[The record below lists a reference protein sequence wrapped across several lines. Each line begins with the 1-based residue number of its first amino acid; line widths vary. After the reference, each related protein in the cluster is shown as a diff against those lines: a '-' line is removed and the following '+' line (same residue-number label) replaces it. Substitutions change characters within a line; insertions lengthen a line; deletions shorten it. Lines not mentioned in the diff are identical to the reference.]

1 MPTQAAI
8 RIGIIGAGYIATWHA
23 DAIRAT
29 PGLSLAAVCDPAED
43 AAKGL
48 AHAYGV
54 PAFTNLDMMIAAGVC
69 DAVHIL
75 TPPNLHRDL
84 AGKCLKAGL
93 HVFIEKPVALS
104 AQEVETIIA
113 AANAAGCSFGVSH
126 NFLGLPAYERLK
138 RLNEAGELG
147 LVSSAQINWSLP
159 LAPLRSGP
167 YGIWLMRDT
176 RNLLLE
182 LGPHPFSFAAD
193 LFGPLDIEHVNLGQ
207 WITLPGGG
215 RRPQSWRILAK
226 ASNVDVTISLSLVE
240 TYDDRSV
247 TLRGSSAMARLDYAA
262 DTLIVSGDNTADLVA
277 NAFLKEI
284 GKAGSH
290 LREAFVNGFR
300 QTNSLNQK
308 SPYGLSFRNTI
319 LAFYRGL
326 RTGVPDERFSPG
338 SALRVM
344 QAIDASLEKIPAPH
358 VPAPVPMHKPQPSVM
373 VIGGTG
379 FIGRNLTRSLVKKS
393 IDVRVLSR
401 GGLGPFAD
409 IAAHVETVSVSLGD
423 ENGLVRAMEGI
434 DCVFNLAK
442 SMDKTWDAALEND
455 VGSAMR
461 VARACRKAGVRRLIY
476 TGTIAS
482 YDMSKPDRPINEDI
496 PFGDLSSRNLYARSK
511 AECERRLMEMLHTDG
526 PPLAIARPGIVV
538 GDGGPLQ
545 HWGIGRWHGP
555 GAVKLWGDGSN
566 ILPFVLA
573 DDVSNGL
580 IAMME
585 RPEAIGESF
594 NLTGDPMFTGRDYFE
609 AIHRRAGAKLKVR
622 GSNLT
627 ALWLAD
633 SGKYLLKRY
642 GLRRKGTP
650 RRSLADWK
658 SRGHLSPFDNEK
670 PKRLLGWQPETDRDA
685 FLRRAIDEAH
695 LFW

>member
-1 MPTQAAI
+1 MSMQAAV

-29 PGLSLAAVCDPAED
+29 AGLTLAAVCDPAQE
-43 AAKGL
+43 AAGSL
-48 AHAYGV
+48 ARTYGV
-54 PAFTNLDMMIAAGVC
+54 PAFTDLDTMITAGLC

-84 AGKCLKAGL
+84 AEKCLKAGL

-104 AQEVETIIA
+104 AREVETIIA
-113 AANAAGCSFGVSH
+113 AAEAAGRGFGVSH
-126 NFLGLPAYERLK
+126 NFLGLPAYERLRK
-138 RLNEAGELG
+138 LKQAGELG
-147 LVSSAQINWSLP
+147 LVSRAQIDWSLP

-182 LGPHPFSFAAD
+182 LGPHPFSFAID
-193 LFGPLDIEHVNLGQ
+193 LFGPLDVEHVSLGQ
-207 WITLPGGG
+207 WITLPGGE
-215 RRPQSWRILAK
+215 RRPQSWRILAR
-226 ASNVDVTISLSLVE
+226 AGNVDITLSLSLVE

-247 TLRGSSAMARLDYAA
+247 TLRGSSATARLDYAA
-262 DTLIVSGDNTADLVA
+262 DTLVVSKDNTADLVA
-277 NAFLKEI
+277 NAFLKEM
-284 GKAGSH
+284 GKAASH
-290 LREAFVNGFR
+290 AREAVVNGFR
-300 QTNSLNQK
+300 QASSLNRK

-319 LAFYRGL
+319 RAFYRGL
-326 RTGVPDERFSPG
+326 ASGVPDERFSPR
-338 SALRVM
+338 SALQVM
-344 QAIDASLEKIPAPH
+344 QAIDASLEKIPAP
-358 VPAPVPMHKPQPSVM
+358 PAPLPAPMRKPQPRVM

-379 FIGRNLTRSLVKKS
+379 FIGRNLTRSLVRKG

-401 GGLGPFAD
+401 GGPGPFAD
-409 IAAHVETVSVSLGD
+409 IAAHVETVGVSLRD
-423 ENGLVRAMEGI
+423 EDGLARAMEGI
-434 DCVFNLAK
+434 DCVFNLAR

-455 VGSAMR
+455 VGTALR
-461 VARACRKAGVRRLIY
+461 IARACRRAGVGRLIY

-482 YDMSKPDRPINEDI
+482 YDMSRPDRPITEDM
-496 PFGDLSSRNLYARSK
+496 PFGDLTSRNLYARSK
-511 AECERRLMEMLHTDG
+511 AECEKRLRETDG
-526 PPLAIARPGIVV
+526 LSLVIARPGIVV

-555 GAVKLWGDGSN
+555 GAVKLWGNGRN

-573 DDVSNGL
+573 DDVSDGL

-585 RPEAIGESF
+585 HPQAIGESF
-594 NLTGDPMFTGRDYFE
+594 NLTGEPMFTGHDYFE
-609 AIHRRAGAKLKVR
+609 AIHRRAGAKLKVT
-622 GSNLT
+622 GSSLA

-633 SGKYLLKRY
+633 GGKYLLKRY
-642 GLRRKGTP
+642 GLQRKGTP
-650 RRSLADWK
+650 RPSLADWK
-658 SRGHLSPFDNEK
+658 SRGHLSPFDNGK
-670 PKRLLGWQPETDRDA
+670 PKRLLGWQPEIDREA